1 VVHSP
6 TDLNQLAFGSILMIL
21 HLHLGPQWLYRRKKT
36 K

>member
-1 VVHSP
+1 
-6 TDLNQLAFGSILMIL
+6 MIL